1 MQTYSDELLRL
12 AETTPIKIPVGVIVS
27 EHANKLC
34 GDRIAVAP
42 AIIGNH
48 IREIRWRVEGCAILK
63 ASAAFMA
70 RTLKEQSLNAAYVAI
85 ERFEKSFDEE
95 NDLRQSAL
103 APIYRLPARYK
114 CALLPWLALKDFLR
128 EHT

>member
-12 AETTPIKIPVGVIVS
+12 AETTPIEIPDGVMAS

-42 AIIGNH
+42 EIIGKH
-48 IREIRWRVEGCAILK
+48 IHEVRWRVEGCAILK

-70 RTLKEQSLNAAYVAI
+70 RTLREQTLGDASAAI

-95 NDLRQSAL
+95 NEFRQSAL
-103 APIYRLPARYK
+103 APVYRLPARYK